1 MKTEEATMEKEKQP
15 GQAAGDSG
23 SRWDNLLPLRYAADI
38 VDPDTIQKRMMTM
51 IGGGRRIA
59 GVEIQPT
66 YFQVGNPAT
75 DEGQMPARPDNPVED
90 RLVLRENAKSEEEGS
105 HVEPA
110 GPAPMAGNVDDA
122 DRRKLT
128 RYELLQ
134 LESRDRGSE
143 KLPEMKAPPF
153 QQYGNQD
160 KVLRYLSPD
169 RFREIEVRAG
179 RPIMLDGHAGPL
191 PVELSPDG
199 LTFEERESQIWQ
211 EMEKASKQRA
221 FTNPSGM
228 YAPDWTVTPRLY
240 GLQRNDAIHHAN
252 IARWRANMVPL
263 KDVVP
268 GIIGQ
273 IGMEKQAIYR
283 TLDNDRFRESPQA
296 RGLDFSRP
304 GYQEDP
310 AFQKAAEEFLA
321 AQPETATYWKDKV
334 GRTTLGGLSVVTDA
348 VGGLGVV
355 ADSAGLPGVGES
367 LKGVAEGADY
377 LQEDMTDRR
386 QDGYISSGVAE
397 GIGQMAAMVALS
409 YGAGAL
415 VRSLGAG
422 ERMVAVTEG
431 VTGAGFGAGANG
443 WNVYREAKALG
454 ADEVMAR
461 KAGLVAVLAGTA
473 DIIPL
478 GKIVSRV
485 GRVEGMRI
493 TGKLLNVL
501 NEVAEQGVKAGGQQG
516 LNNLIAERY
525 YDANRELFDE
535 VVEVSG
541 GSVTPALVI
550 SVLSVAA
557 ARGWHV
563 REEQLRKR
571 WQVGA
576 PAESSTVSREA
587 SPGAAPP
594 TESKGN
600 LRAKTEHT
608 GEDIP
613 AAASKAG
620 QKQGGVSREQAKQ
633 WVDEVL
639 RKWGSKL
646 DVTVHESA
654 EAIPDAALRDRVLGE
669 GDVEGFYFGAD
680 RRVHVLADQIRSR
693 ERIEPLLKHEGL
705 HWAVAGPLKAE
716 YENLREWVRENIPAD
731 ELERLRRNYSEEVV
745 VEEYLAHLAETNPRS
760 AIWKR
765 FVYEFRKLLRR
776 VLGDHV
782 EFTEEDLRAF
792 VGKAQRRVER
802 AKSAS
807 GSSQAEQVGGRDFRA
822 NDDIRFSVEKSTMP
836 HQVKSLGEAIELAKN
851 LVGKEINNADTG
863 MPASISGNSLRK
875 MTSESAV
882 KKSEDIGAHILA
894 VANVDRLFENAAL
907 IESHADRSNDRNIE
921 AIHRFYAPMIS
932 KDEVLAVK
940 ITVKELVHPAQ
951 NRIYSVEAIDV
962 EKVKPAGL
970 LAHGS
975 SDAQTSDAPLTGFK
989 DKLHELALK
998 IKDSK

>member
-15 GQAAGDSG
+15 GQVAGDSG
-23 SRWDNLLPLRYAADI
+23 GRWDNLLPLRYAADI
-38 VDPDTIQKRMMTM
+38 VDPDAIQKHMMTM

-59 GVEIQPT
+59 GVEIEPT

-110 GPAPMAGNVDDA
+110 GPAPKAGNVDDA

-143 KLPEMKAPPF
+143 ELPEMKAPPF

-179 RPIMLDGHAGPL
+179 RPIMLDGYAGML
-191 PVELSPDG
+191 PGELSPDG
-199 LTFEERESQIWQ
+199 LTLEERESQIWQ

-273 IGMEKQAIYR
+273 IGMEKQMIYR

-321 AQPETATYWKDKV
+321 AQPETVTYWKDKV

-587 SPGAAPP
+587 SPGAKAQ
-594 TESKGN
+594 TESKA
-600 LRAKTEHT
+600 RF
-608 GEDIP
+608 GEKEFYFDEDP
-613 AAASKAG
+613 ESLESVRSRYDDDGPQTKAAVKRVDAIWEEFQKEMEKLGFRVDYSRPHERSECDVDGDDLVFYLGYDKLVEYETKGPRENVALGKAT
-620 QKQGGVSREQAKQ
+620 R
-633 WVDEVL
+633 L
-639 RKWGSKL
+639 
-646 DVTVHESA
+646 T
-654 EAIPDAALRDRVLGE
+654 LGE
-669 GDVEGFYFGAD
+669 ELIHAVHLKKFKEEWVAANRPGDLQHYVAARQREAFADMRKTIEGASEKDREVMLRTIKQSYDVYFRKFKEEITANPSEKDILAFIENKGHSPTFMNEFMRQIVQLSEQGNITENV
-680 RRVHVLADQIRSR
+680 RRF
-693 ERIEPLLKHEGL
+693 IEKAKDWVKRWLNGLHEGL
-705 HWAVAGPLKAE
+705 PGAFKGDFGP
-716 YENLREWVRENIPAD
+716 
-731 ELERLRRNYSEEVV
+731 ELQAQ
-745 VEEYLAHLAETNPRS
+745 VEQ
-760 AIWKR
+760 I
-765 FVYEFRKLLRR
+765 RKGL
-776 VLGDHV
+776 D
-782 EFTEEDLRAF
+782 
-792 VGKAQRRVER
+792 Q
-802 AKSAS
+802 
-807 GSSQAEQVGGRDFRA
+807 
-822 NDDIRFSVEKSTMP
+822 I
-836 HQVKSLGEAIELAKN
+836 
-851 LVGKEINNADTG
+851 
-863 MPASISGNSLRK
+863 
-875 MTSESAV
+875 
-882 KKSEDIGAHILA
+882 
-894 VANVDRLFENAAL
+894 
-907 IESHADRSNDRNIE
+907 DRSVFRE
-921 AIHRFYAPMIS
+921 RPMAP
-932 KDEVLAVK
+932 
-940 ITVKELVHPAQ
+940 
-951 NRIYSVEAIDV
+951 
-962 EKVKPAGL
+962 
-970 LAHGS
+970 
-975 SDAQTSDAPLTGFK
+975 
-989 DKLHELALK
+989 
-998 IKDSK
+998 